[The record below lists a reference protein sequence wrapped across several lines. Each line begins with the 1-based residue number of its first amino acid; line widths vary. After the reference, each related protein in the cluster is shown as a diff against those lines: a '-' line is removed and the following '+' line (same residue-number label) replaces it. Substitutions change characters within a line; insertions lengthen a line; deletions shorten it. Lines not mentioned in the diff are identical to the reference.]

1 MSVLIRIHTV
11 YEKVNFGG
19 KKAADDTKS
28 MKNKP
33 AVGDTKVVVIY
44 NAMSTHY
51 KCIICVSTSSSAF
64 TYLSKVPIAG
74 PDVKS
79 GCTLRF

>member
-1 MSVLIRIHTV
+1 MSVLIWILTI

-28 MKNKP
+28 MKKNP
-33 AVGDTKVVVIY
+33 AVGDTKVVVIN

-51 KCIICVSTSSSAF
+51 RGQKFHSSARN
-64 TYLSKVPIAG
+64 YE
-74 PDVKS
+74 
-79 GCTLRF
+79 